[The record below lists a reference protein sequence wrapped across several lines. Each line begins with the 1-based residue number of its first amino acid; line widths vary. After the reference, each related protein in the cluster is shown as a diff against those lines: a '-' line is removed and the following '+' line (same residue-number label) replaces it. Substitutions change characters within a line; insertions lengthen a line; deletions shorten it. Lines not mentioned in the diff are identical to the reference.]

1 MNPRQPATLKMYI
14 AGRWV
19 ESESGKT
26 FEALNPA
33 TGQVIATLPE
43 GTRADA
49 RRAIAAANAAKAQ
62 IAGMSTW
69 DRSRL
74 CTRIA
79 EVMERRK
86 EELARV
92 LAEDQGKPYH
102 TEALAEIAFAIEGVA
117 ATAEQVKWLET
128 AVIPAQ
134 DPNKRVF
141 SFRQPRGV
149 YAVVTPWNFPINIPL
164 EYLAPGLAAGN
175 AIVWVPAPTTSVC
188 AVKLME
194 CLEEAGVPAGVVN
207 LVTGPGPIVG
217 DEIVAHPGTDAVGFT
232 GSPQTGKQIAQRAAS
247 KPLLLELGGNGPTIV
262 LDDADLELAG
272 TATALGCFFNADQ
285 VCSATERILVNRWAH
300 EALAERLV
308 AAAQAVRLG
317 DPFDPSTTM
326 GPLNNRPTAEK
337 MDRHL
342 ADGVAKGAVILYGG
356 QRTVGLGSD
365 LFYMPTVVDN
375 ITEDSLLNT
384 EETFGPV
391 APLMTFA
398 DYDEALA
405 IANRCSLGLVAAV
418 FTSSLKNAFYFTER
432 LRTGIVNIN
441 AHSNYWESHIPFGG
455 VSGTRSG
462 IGRIGGKYSLMEM
475 TDLRTMCIDVSR

>member
-128 AVIPAQ
+128 AVIPVQ

-262 LDDADLELAG
+262 LDDADLEQAG

-326 GPLNNRPTAEK
+326 GLLNNRPTAEK